1 MPAGKGY
8 LMITTRIEKLEG
20 GSRIILP
27 KAVLDAVD
35 ISCSDIVEITAE
47 NNAIIIR
54 KQDPINNHKSL
65 KQRLETFYG
74 KDIETILAEA
84 GNNPF
89 TFGEWN
95 TGESVGNE
103 VF

>member
-1 MPAGKGY
+1 
-8 LMITTRIEKLEG
+8 MITTRIEKWKNS
-20 GSRIILP
+20 SRIVLP
-27 KAVLDAVD
+27 KAVLDAIG
-35 ISCSDIVEITAE
+35 ISCNDIVEITAE
-47 NNAIIIR
+47 NNTIIIR
-54 KQDPINNHKSL
+54 KQNSTTNHKSL

-74 KDIETILAEA
+74 KDIDTILAEA

-89 TFGEWN
+89 VFGEWN

>member
-1 MPAGKGY
+1 
-8 LMITTRIEKLEG
+8 MITTRIEKWKNS
-20 GSRIILP
+20 SRIVLP
-27 KAVLDAVD
+27 KAVLDAVG

-54 KQDPINNHKSL
+54 KQNSIVKHKSL
-65 KQRLETFYG
+65 KHRLEIFYG
-74 KDIETILAEA
+74 KDIETVLAEA

-89 TFGEWN
+89 TLGEWN
-95 TGESVGNE
+95 TDESVAND

>member
-1 MPAGKGY
+1 
-8 LMITTRIEKLEG
+8 MITTRIEKWKNS
-20 GSRIILP
+20 SRIVLP

-35 ISCSDIVEITAE
+35 ISCSDIVEITTE

-65 KQRLETFYG
+65 KNRLETFYG
-74 KDIETILAEA
+74 KDIDTVLAEA

-89 TFGEWN
+89 VFGEWN
-95 TGESVGNE
+95 SGESVGNE